1 MHSSFK
7 RIFQRCTQFA
17 EKQGFPLIVTI
28 CVAVI
33 TASALW
39 TGKREAPY
47 VSPTP
52 PVNQDVSA
60 AQLIQESLRSIA
72 TSTPAPTAASVRW
85 IPPMKDYQ
93 ILREFD
99 TTAMQQSSI
108 TGIWQIHAGVDL
120 SAKPGEP
127 VYAMSRGTILSNGKD
142 DLRGV
147 WYCIDH
153 EDVQVLY
160 AGMIAAGGFI
170 AGDII
175 EAGDTLG
182 FVGSGLLEESNM
194 EPHLHLE
201 ATKAGMSIDPLTLW
215 DAN

>member
-1 MHSSFK
+1 MRSSFQ
-7 RIFQRCTQFA
+7 RLFRRCTQFA

-39 TGKREAPY
+39 TGKQEAPY

-52 PVNQDVSA
+52 PVNRDVSA
-60 AQLIQESLRSIA
+60 AQLIQESLRNVA
-72 TSTPAPTAASVRW
+72 TSTPAPTIAPARW
-85 IPPMKDYQ
+85 ISPLKNYQ
-93 ILREFD
+93 VLRGYD
-99 TTAMQQSSI
+99 TETMQQSSI
-108 TGIWQIHAGVDL
+108 TGIWRIHAGVDL
-120 SAKPGEP
+120 STKRGEP
-127 VYAMSRGTILSNGKD
+127 VYAMAHGTILSNGKD

-153 EDVQVLY
+153 EDVQVMY

-170 AGDII
+170 AGDIV

-201 ATKAGMSIDPLTLW
+201 AAKSGISIDPVTLW
-215 DAN
+215 DEN